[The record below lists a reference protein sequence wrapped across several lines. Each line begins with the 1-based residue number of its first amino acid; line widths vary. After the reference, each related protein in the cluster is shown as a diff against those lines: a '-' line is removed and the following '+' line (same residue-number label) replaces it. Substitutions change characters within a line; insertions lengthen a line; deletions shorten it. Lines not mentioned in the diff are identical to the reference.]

1 MAVTMALGALIGILL
16 RLQGIP
22 IGGCLISGFIGF
34 LVLEIAFL
42 HEMTCRYFRE
52 INDLRK
58 KLNEVKRNG
67 EYD

>member
-16 RLQGIP
+16 RLQGVP
-22 IGGCLISGFIGF
+22 AGGCLISGFVGF

-58 KLNEVKRNG
+58 KLNEVKING

>member
-1 MAVTMALGALIGILL
+1 MAVTMALGALIGIIL
-16 RLQGIP
+16 RLQGVP
-22 IGGCLISGFIGF
+22 IGGCLISGFVGF

-58 KLNEVKRNG
+58 KLNEVKING

>member
-16 RLQGIP
+16 WWQGVP
-22 IGGCLISGFIGF
+22 VGGCLVSGFVGF
-34 LVLEIAFL
+34 ILLEIAFL

-52 INDLRK
+52 IGDLRK
-58 KLNEVKRNG
+58 KLNEVKRHG

>member
-16 RLQGIP
+16 RLQGVP
-22 IGGCLISGFIGF
+22 IGGCLIFGFIGF

-58 KLNEVKRNG
+58 KLNEVKING